1 MLQKCIRVDTFS
13 PGHAGSQPAAIEEQP
28 AGPPCP
34 IHENSYM
41 NKWLLC
47 LLGLFALTV
56 HAAETRPP
64 FSRIVMFGDSLSD
77 TGKMYTKM
85 RGYLPSSPPYHQG
98 RFSNGPVW
106 LEQLTQHFPGL
117 AIANEAEGGATAVA
131 YNKISWN
138 PKYQVINNLDYEV
151 TQFLQ
156 KDSFKPDDLVILWVG
171 ANDYLAYG
179 WNTEQDAKRVRDA
192 ISDAANRM
200 VLNGAKQILLF
211 NLPDLGQNPSARS
224 QKVVEAA
231 SHVSAYHNQQLLNLA
246 RQLAPTGMV
255 KLFEID
261 KQFAEMLREPQNFG
275 LSDTEHACY
284 SGGYVWKPFASR
296 SAATDSR
303 LAPFNPEERLAI
315 AGNPLLAQ
323 AVATPMA
330 RRSAG
335 ELNCEGKMF
344 WDQVHPTTVVHAALS
359 ERAAAFIEQE
369 YEFLPR

>member
-1 MLQKCIRVDTFS
+1 MTWQNGSPARVVPSRNSLQAPLLRRN
-13 PGHAGSQPAAIEEQP
+13 
-28 AGPPCP
+28 
-34 IHENSYM
+34 ENNDM
-41 NKWLLC
+41 KKWFVC
-47 LLGLFALTV
+47 LLGLFALTAQ
-56 HAAETRPP
+56 AAESRPA

-77 TGKMYTKM
+77 TGKMYDKM
-85 RGYLPSSPPYHQG
+85 RGYLPSSPPYYQG

-106 LEQLTQHFPGL
+106 LEQLPQQFPGL
-117 AIANEAEGGATAVA
+117 KIANEAEGGATAVA

-138 PKYQVINNLDYEV
+138 PKYQVINNLDYEI
-151 TQFLQ
+151 TQFLE

-179 WNTEQDAKRVRDA
+179 WNTEQDAKRVRDV
-192 ISDAANRM
+192 ISDSANRL

-224 QKVVEAA
+224 QQVVDAA
-231 SHVSAYHNQQLLNLA
+231 SHVSAYHNQLLLNLA
-246 RQLAPTGMV
+246 RQLAPTGLV

-261 KQFAEMLREPQNFG
+261 KQFAEMLSEPQNFG

-284 SGGYVWKPFASR
+284 GGSYVWKPFSSR
-296 SAATDSR
+296 SAGTDSQ
-303 LAPFNPEERLAI
+303 LSVFNPQERLAI

-323 AVATPMA
+323 AVASPMA
-330 RRSAG
+330 SRSAS

-359 ERAAAFIEQE
+359 ERAAAFIVQE
-369 YEFLPR
+369 YEFIPQ

>member
-1 MLQKCIRVDTFS
+1 MK
-13 PGHAGSQPAAIEEQP
+13 
-28 AGPPCP
+28 
-34 IHENSYM
+34 
-41 NKWLLC
+41 KWFVC
-47 LLGLFALTV
+47 LLGLIALTV
-56 HAAETRPP
+56 QAADTRPA

-77 TGKMYTKM
+77 TGKMYSKM
-85 RGYLPSSPPYHQG
+85 RGYLPSSPPYYEG

-106 LEQLTQHFPGL
+106 LEQLTKQFPGL
-117 AIANEAEGGATAVA
+117 TIANEAEGGATAVA

-224 QKVVEAA
+224 QKVVEAV
-231 SHVSAYHNQQLLNLA
+231 SHVSAYHNKLLLNLA

-261 KQFAEMLREPQNFG
+261 KQFAEMLRDPQNFG
-275 LSDTEHACY
+275 LSDVEQPCY
-284 SGGYVWKPFASR
+284 DGGYVWKPFATR
-296 SAATDSR
+296 SVSTDR
-303 LAPFNPEERLAI
+303 QL
-315 AGNPLLAQ
+315 
-323 AVATPMA
+323 
-330 RRSAG
+330 SAFSPQ
-335 ELNCEGKMF
+335 EL
-344 WDQVHPTTVVHAALS
+344 V
-359 ERAAAFIEQE
+359 
-369 YEFLPR
+369 

>member
-1 MLQKCIRVDTFS
+1 MK
-13 PGHAGSQPAAIEEQP
+13 
-28 AGPPCP
+28 
-34 IHENSYM
+34 
-41 NKWLLC
+41 KWFVC
-47 LLGLFALTV
+47 LLGLLALT
-56 HAAETRPP
+56 AQATETRPA

-77 TGKMYTKM
+77 TGKMYGKM
-85 RGYLPSSPPYHQG
+85 RGYLPSSPPYYQG

-106 LEQLTQHFPGL
+106 LEQLTQQFPGL
-117 AIANEAEGGATAVA
+117 KIANEAEGGATAVA

-138 PKYQVINNLDYEV
+138 PKYQVINNLDYEI
-151 TQFLQ
+151 TQFLE

-179 WNTEQDAKRVRDA
+179 WNTEQDAKRVRDV
-192 ISDAANRM
+192 ISDSANRL

-224 QKVVEAA
+224 QNVVKAA
-231 SHVSAYHNQQLLNLA
+231 SHVSAYHNELLLNLA
-246 RQLAPTGMV
+246 RQLAPTGLV

-275 LSDTEHACY
+275 LSDTENACY
-284 SGGYVWKPFASR
+284 GGGYVWKPFASR
-296 SAATDSR
+296 SANADSQ
-303 LAPFNPEERLAI
+303 LSAFSEPERLAI

-323 AVATPMA
+323 AVASPMA
-330 RRSAG
+330 RRSAS

-359 ERAAAFIEQE
+359 ERAGAFIEQQ
-369 YEFLPR
+369 YEFISQ

>member
-1 MLQKCIRVDTFS
+1 
-13 PGHAGSQPAAIEEQP
+13 
-28 AGPPCP
+28 
-34 IHENSYM
+34 M

-47 LLGLFALTV
+47 LLGLFALTA

-77 TGKMYTKM
+77 TGKMYDKM
-85 RGYLPSSPPYHQG
+85 RGYLPSSPPYYQG

-106 LEQLTQHFPGL
+106 LERLTQPFPGL
-117 AIANEAEGGATAVA
+117 KIVNEAEGGATAVA

-138 PKYQVINNLDYEV
+138 PKYQVINNLDYEI
-151 TQFLQ
+151 TQFLE
-156 KDSFKPDDLVILWVG
+156 KDSFKEDDLVILWVG

-179 WNTEQDAKRVRDA
+179 WNTELDAKRVRDV
-192 ISDAANRM
+192 ISDSANRM
-200 VLNGAKQILLF
+200 VLHGAKQILLF

-231 SHVSAYHNQQLLNLA
+231 SHVSRYHNELLLNLA

-261 KQFAEMLREPQNFG
+261 KQFAEMLRDPQNFG
-275 LSDTEHACY
+275 LSDTENACY
-284 SGGYVWKPFASR
+284 GGGYVWKPFSSR
-296 SAATDSR
+296 SATTDSQ
-303 LAPFNPEERLAI
+303 LAPFNAQERLAI

-323 AVATPMA
+323 AVASPMA
-330 RRSAG
+330 RRSAS

-344 WDQVHPTTVVHAALS
+344 WDQVHPTTAVHAALS
-359 ERAAAFIEQE
+359 ERAATFIERE
-369 YEFLPR
+369 YEFIPQ

>member
-1 MLQKCIRVDTFS
+1 MAKQLPSTFAYRGTVCRHHLL
-13 PGHAGSQPAAIEEQP
+13 PTN
-28 AGPPCP
+28 
-34 IHENSYM
+34 EN
-41 NKWLLC
+41 NKMKKWFVC

-56 HAAETRPP
+56 QAADSRPA

-77 TGKMYTKM
+77 TGKMYSKM
-85 RGYLPSSPPYHQG
+85 RGYLPSSPPYYQG

-106 LEQLTQHFPGL
+106 LEQLTQQFPGL
-117 AIANEAEGGATAVA
+117 TIANEAEGGATAVA

-231 SHVSAYHNQQLLNLA
+231 SHVSAYHNQLLLNLA
-246 RQLAPTGMV
+246 RQLAPTGIV

-275 LSDTEHACY
+275 LSDTENACY
-284 SGGYVWKPFASR
+284 GGGYVWKPFASR
-296 SAATDSR
+296 SATSVASDSS
-303 LAPFNPEERLAI
+303 LSAFNPQERLAI

-323 AVATPMA
+323 AVASPMA
-330 RRSAG
+330 RRSAST
-335 ELNCEGKMF
+335 LDCEGKMF

-359 ERAAAFIEQE
+359 ERAGAFIEAQ
-369 YEFLPR
+369 YEFLAH

>member
-1 MLQKCIRVDTFS
+1 M
-13 PGHAGSQPAAIEEQP
+13 
-28 AGPPCP
+28 
-34 IHENSYM
+34 
-41 NKWLLC
+41 
-47 LLGLFALTV
+47 
-56 HAAETRPP
+56 
-64 FSRIVMFGDSLSD
+64 
-77 TGKMYTKM
+77 
-85 RGYLPSSPPYHQG
+85 
-98 RFSNGPVW
+98 
-106 LEQLTQHFPGL
+106 
-117 AIANEAEGGATAVA
+117 A

-156 KDSFKPDDLVILWVG
+156 KDGFKPDDLVILWVG

-231 SHVSAYHNQQLLNLA
+231 SHVSAYHNQLLLNLA

-284 SGGYVWKPFASR
+284 GGGYVWKPFASR

>member
-1 MLQKCIRVDTFS
+1 MK
-13 PGHAGSQPAAIEEQP
+13 
-28 AGPPCP
+28 
-34 IHENSYM
+34 
-41 NKWLLC
+41 KWFVC
-47 LLGLFALTV
+47 LLGLIALTV
-56 HAAETRPP
+56 QAADSRPA

-77 TGKMYTKM
+77 TGKMYSKM
-85 RGYLPSSPPYHQG
+85 RGYLPSSPPYYEG

-106 LEQLTQHFPGL
+106 LEQLTKQFPGL
-117 AIANEAEGGATAVA
+117 PIANEAEGGATAVA

-224 QKVVEAA
+224 QKVVEAV
-231 SHVSAYHNQQLLNLA
+231 SHVSAYHNQLLLNLA

-261 KQFAEMLREPQNFG
+261 KQFAEMLRDPQNFG
-275 LSDTEHACY
+275 LSDVENPCY
-284 SGGYVWKPFASR
+284 DGSYVWKPFATR
-296 SAATDSR
+296 SASTDRQLS
-303 LAPFNPEERLAI
+303 AFSPQERLAI

-323 AVATPMA
+323 AVASPMA
-330 RRSAG
+330 RRSASP
-335 ELNCEGKMF
+335 LNCEGKMF

-359 ERAAAFIEQE
+359 ERAATFIENQ
-369 YEFLPR
+369 YEFLAH

>member
-1 MLQKCIRVDTFS
+1 MK
-13 PGHAGSQPAAIEEQP
+13 
-28 AGPPCP
+28 
-34 IHENSYM
+34 
-41 NKWLLC
+41 KWLLC
-47 LLGLFALTV
+47 LLGLVALT
-56 HAAETRPP
+56 AQATETRPP

-77 TGKMYTKM
+77 TGKMYGKM
-85 RGYLPSSPPYHQG
+85 RGYLPSSPPYYQG

-106 LEQLTQHFPGL
+106 LEQLAQQFPGL
-117 AIANEAEGGATAVA
+117 IIANEAEGGATAVA

-151 TQFLQ
+151 TQFLE
-156 KDSFKPDDLVILWVG
+156 KGSFKPDDLVILWVG

-179 WNTEQDAKRVRDA
+179 WNTELDARRVRDA

-200 VLNGAKQILLF
+200 VMHGAKQILLF

-224 QKVVEAA
+224 QQVVEAA
-231 SHVSAYHNQQLLNLA
+231 SHVSSYHNQLLLNLA

-275 LSDTEHACY
+275 LSDTENACY
-284 SGGYVWKPFASR
+284 GGGYVWKPFSSR
-296 SAATDSR
+296 STTDSQ
-303 LAPFNPEERLAI
+303 LAPFNPQERLAI

-323 AVATPMA
+323 AVATPLA
-330 RRSAG
+330 RRNAAT
-335 ELNCEGKMF
+335 LDCEGKMF

-359 ERAAAFIEQE
+359 ERAGAFIEKE